1 MQIYYTVKRLVTVGL
16 LTSFSVDSL
25 IFLCAVENT
34 AEERGYF
41 MKKIAMLLATLLMAT
56 TIVACGAKETP
67 AAPGTPETPGTEA
80 PAATETKKITISTK
94 FVDDEQ
100 TAMSLVKVVEAIN
113 ERSNGSLQM
122 ELFTGGILP
131 IGKDGME
138 QLVKGSDW
146 ILVDGVNFLGDYVP
160 DYNAVTGPF
169 LYTTFDEYLAMT
181 KTPLVQELNAKIEAE
196 HGVKILSLDWVF
208 GFRSMMT
215 KKPIKTPADMKGM
228 NIRVPTSQLYT
239 YTIEAMGGNPVSMP
253 YPDTYAAIQQG
264 VIDGVEGSIMTYYG
278 TQQYENVK
286 EYSLTNHLLG
296 VSAVAVSTKLW
307 DSLTEEQRTIIS
319 EEFEKG
325 MEDNLAETIKAEAE
339 FADLLKAEGV
349 NFHEVDAAAFLEAA
363 EPVYT
368 KFPQWTP
375 GIYEKILEELEKIQA
390 AQ

>member
-1 MQIYYTVKRLVTVGL
+1 
-16 LTSFSVDSL
+16 
-25 IFLCAVENT
+25 
-34 AEERGYF
+34 
-41 MKKIAMLLATLLMAT
+41 MKKVLLILLALAMVFSLA
-56 TIVACGAKETP
+56 ACGNGADDSE
-67 AAPGTPETPGTEA
+67 GGDSSNGEA
-80 PAATETKKITISTK
+80 SGNENVETKVITVSTK

-100 TAMSLVKVVEAIN
+100 TAISLKKVVEAVN
-113 ERSNGSLQM
+113 ERSDGSLELQ
-122 ELFTGGILP
+122 LFTSGVLP

-138 QLVKGSDW
+138 QIVQGSDW
-146 ILVDGVNFLGDYVP
+146 ILVEGVNFLGDYVP

-169 LYTTFDEYLAMT
+169 LYSTFDEYFAMMQT
-181 KTPLVQELNAKIEAE
+181 DLVQNLNRQIEE
-196 HGVKILSLDWVF
+196 DHGVKVLSLDWVF

-215 KKPIKTPADMKGM
+215 NKPITSPDDMNGM

-296 VSAVAVSTKLW
+296 VSAISISTDLW
-307 DSLTEEQRTIIS
+307 DTLTEEEQTIIV

-325 MEDNLAETIKAEAE
+325 AEDNLTETIKAEE
-339 FADLLKAEGV
+339 EYADLLKEEGV
-349 NFHEVDAAAFLEAA
+349 TFHEVDAAAFLEAA
-363 EPVYT
+363 EPVYS

-375 GIYEKILEELEKIQA
+375 GIYEEILEELEKIKAEQ
-390 AQ
+390 

>member
-1 MQIYYTVKRLVTVGL
+1 VAEIVT
-16 LTSFSVDSL
+16 
-25 IFLCAVENT
+25 
-34 AEERGYF
+34 EERGYF
-41 MKKIAMLLATLLMAT
+41 MKKIAMLLATMLMAT

-67 AAPGTPETPGTEA
+67 ATPGTPETPGTEE
-80 PAATETKKITISTK
+80 PAATETRKITISTK

-100 TAMSLVKVVEAIN
+100 TAMSLVKVVDAIN

-138 QLVKGSDW
+138 QLVNGSDW

-181 KTPLVQELNAKIEAE
+181 KTPLVQDLNAKIEAE

-339 FADLLKAEGV
+339 FAELLKAEGV

>member
-1 MQIYYTVKRLVTVGL
+1 
-16 LTSFSVDSL
+16 
-25 IFLCAVENT
+25 
-34 AEERGYF
+34 
-41 MKKIAMLLATLLMAT
+41 MKKIATLIATVLMAT
-56 TIVACGAKETP
+56 TIVACGAKNEGES
-67 AAPGTPETPGTEA
+67 GTGSEA
-80 PAATETKKITISTK
+80 PKKKEITVSTK

-100 TAMSLVKVVEAIN
+100 TAISLKKVVEAVN
-113 ERSNGSLQM
+113 ERSNGSL
-122 ELFTGGILP
+122 ELKLFTGGILP

-138 QLVKGSDW
+138 QVVSGADW

-169 LYTTFDEYLAMT
+169 LYTTFDEYFAMT
-181 KTPLVQELNAKIEAE
+181 KTPLVQDLNKKLEEE
-196 HGVKILSLDWVF
+196 HGTKVLSLDWVF

-215 KKPIKTPADMKGM
+215 KKPIKSPEDMKGL

-296 VSAVAVSTKLW
+296 VSAVVLSTKLW
-307 DSLTEEQRTIIS
+307 DELTEEQRTIIS

-325 MEDNLAETIKAEAE
+325 MQDNLDETIKAESE
-339 FADLLKAEGV
+339 FAELLKAEGV
-349 NFHEVDAAAFLEAA
+349 NFHEVDAAAFLKAA

-375 GIYEKILEELEKIQA
+375 GIYERIIEELDKIKAGQ
-390 AQ
+390 